1 MFAYSPVSDCHL
13 FQMSVLA
20 SLRYLQT
27 AMIGVE
33 AENMEV
39 ETEGYI
45 LEKGL
50 KETLEEA
57 KENLKKLLH
66 LSQGQVVDE
75 AAEATEGDA
84 EAGDTAKAA
93 SS

>member
-1 MFAYSPVSDCHL
+1 MF

-33 AENMEV
+33 EQENMEV

-45 LEKGL
+45 LEKGV
-50 KETLEEA
+50 KETLNEA
-57 KENLKKLLH
+57 KENLKNLVPGWNG
-66 LSQGQVVDE
+66 GQVVD
-75 AAEATEGDA
+75 EATEGDA
-84 EAGDTAKAA
+84 EAEKAA
-93 SS
+93 WPTS